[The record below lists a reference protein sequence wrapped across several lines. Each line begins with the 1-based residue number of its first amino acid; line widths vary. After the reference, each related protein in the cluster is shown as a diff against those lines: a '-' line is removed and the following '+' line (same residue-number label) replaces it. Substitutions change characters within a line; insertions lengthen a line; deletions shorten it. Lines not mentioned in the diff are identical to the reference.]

1 MPLVCDA
8 DSGTTKALLGRAAA
22 LSDSRPEQAIMYFK
36 KAYELGI
43 ALDNDDVCAE
53 ALEGFAWCMHIEGDD
68 ELALNLCNNALY
80 YCPKYNTGMLAKIK
94 SATGVIYSR
103 LGNHAAAEKNLLE
116 SLRLFRSRG
125 DSIHVYKVYLNLG
138 MLYETNKNID
148 KSLFYNMKALDMV
161 RKYNDLSNE
170 CKVLNNLGTIGDDY
184 PKRMS
189 YLQQALKLCFSNN
202 DLSTVSACYANMA
215 DCFYNQEKY
224 AAALNMLDKSDEY
237 ASVVNAKYVLLN
249 NLQVRSQIYKMQ
261 KDYALSLSC
270 MERYVEESKAL
281 NDAKRLKDI
290 KNEVTSRQL
299 LKLRAENE
307 LEKKK
312 NEIIKE
318 RIYWT
323 LSGSFLIILILIGLF
338 RYYIFRKQKE
348 AELVKARNKVME
360 LEMEQKEAI
369 ITDVNSELQR
379 AKERLRYLR
388 LFLQTRNELLENI
401 RDQIRKSYKI
411 QGAEHITFL
420 KQINTYI
427 SQYQIKQDAKN
438 ALSDDEKQNEEFM
451 KRLKEK
457 YPAITQVE
465 LRLATYLRADLSNKE
480 IALLIGAQIKTIET
494 NRYRLRKVLQL
505 DADTDICQYLN
516 RKFLRKFH

>member
-1 MPLVCDA
+1 
-8 DSGTTKALLGRAAA
+8 
-22 LSDSRPEQAIMYFK
+22 
-36 KAYELGI
+36 
-43 ALDNDDVCAE
+43 
-53 ALEGFAWCMHIEGDD
+53 
-68 ELALNLCNNALY
+68 
-80 YCPKYNTGMLAKIK
+80 
-94 SATGVIYSR
+94 
-103 LGNHAAAEKNLLE
+103 
-116 SLRLFRSRG
+116 
-125 DSIHVYKVYLNLG
+125 
-138 MLYETNKNID
+138 
-148 KSLFYNMKALDMV
+148 
-161 RKYNDLSNE
+161 
-170 CKVLNNLGTIGDDY
+170 
-184 PKRMS
+184 
-189 YLQQALKLCFSNN
+189 
-202 DLSTVSACYANMA
+202 
-215 DCFYNQEKY
+215 
-224 AAALNMLDKSDEY
+224 
-237 ASVVNAKYVLLN
+237 VVNAKYVLLN

-505 DADTDICQYLN
+505 DADTDICQYL
-516 RKFLRKFH
+516 RQI